1 MALPVITVTV
11 PLLAASLFGYQA
23 QGSYTGIFI
32 SMVSASTI
40 IANPIANIVYDHSGT
55 YSTLFL
61 IAAAT
66 MAAMFG
72 MYLLMYRLADRDRKS
87 AEAVEE

>member
-1 MALPVITVTV
+1 MAIPVTTVTV
-11 PLLAASLFGYQA
+11 PLLASSLFGYQA

-32 SMVSASTI
+32 SMVSASAI
-40 IANPIANIVYDHSGT
+40 IANPVANVVYDRTGT
-55 YSTLFL
+55 YSKLYL
-61 IAAAT
+61 IAAAA
-66 MAAMFG
+66 MAAMFV